1 MAEITAYPLGTP
13 ATDTLLVGTQMN
25 VPQSDG
31 TKANLTRNFPIS
43 QIKTLITQDYV
54 EVTKTI
60 SNAEWL
66 ALPTTSVVLIPAQGV
81 GTAIKIL
88 TATLKFNHVS
98 TSFFFNNSLIIGSG
112 ASGSVNAT
120 NQCVLPTAF
129 EDIDSSDVISLA
141 TQNANISLNTP
152 IYIGTPNGSV
162 NSGDGTVTVVLRYQV
177 I

>member
-1 MAEITAYPLGTP
+1 MANISTYPIGTP
-13 ATDTLLVGTQMN
+13 AASDLIPGTQLYTDTNGKTQ
-25 VPQSDG
+25 
-31 TKANLTRNFPIS
+31 NLTRNFSVSSIA
-43 QIKTLITQDYV
+43 TFATENYV
-54 EVTKTI
+54 EVTKTL

-66 ALPTTSVVLIPAQGV
+66 ALPTTSVVLITAQGA

-98 TSFFFNNSLIIGSG
+98 TSFFFNNSLIIGTG
-112 ASGSVNAT
+112 ASGSVSST

-129 EDIDSSDVISLA
+129 EDIDSNEVISLA
-141 TQNANISLNTP
+141 TQNANISLNAP